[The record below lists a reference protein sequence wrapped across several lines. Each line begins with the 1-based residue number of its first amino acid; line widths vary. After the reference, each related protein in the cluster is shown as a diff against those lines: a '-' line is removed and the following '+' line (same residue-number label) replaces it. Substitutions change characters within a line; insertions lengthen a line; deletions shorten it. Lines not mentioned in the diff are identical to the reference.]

1 MFLFQVKHHLLG
13 LNTDIEEWV
22 TEERKLF
29 IDGKMPKEN
38 HDRLKA
44 FKFPFKKDK
53 NETFNITSSKIW
65 ELIDKLQKKRE
76 TFEAKE
82 REKTKSIHKQE

>member
-1 MFLFQVKHHLLG
+1 MAGLKFRVLL
-13 LNTDIEEWV
+13 DS
-22 TEERKLF
+22 
-29 IDGKMPKEN
+29 
-38 HDRLKA
+38 
-44 FKFPFKKDK
+44 KDK